1 MKAKPVVA
9 RERANRDIDEA
20 IAWYLGEHAA
30 PAAFGFIDAVE
41 RAFIHVGRFPSAGS
55 PRYALELNL
64 PELRCWPVPGYPWL
78 VFYVERDDH
87 IDIWRVLHSQRDIP
101 AWMDGPNPP

>member
-30 PAAFGFIDAVE
+30 HAAFGFIDA
-41 RAFIHVGRFPSAGS
+41 
-55 PRYALELNL
+55 
-64 PELRCWPVPGYPWL
+64 
-78 VFYVERDDH
+78 VERDDH

-101 AWMDGPNPP
+101 AWMGVSNPP